1 MDGILIISFGTSYKK
16 NREETINVLVDTFRE
31 TFPEIPV
38 YLAFTSRMILKKIYE
53 EEKISIDTVEE
64 ALKRMVLEGITRVF
78 IQTTNIFY
86 EIEEDKENNIII
98 NKYKNLFS
106 GGIYIGRP
114 LLKDE
119 IDYKKIFSIL
129 FKKLFAIGSNSND
142 SKNVSRETFSEIT
155 ARNTAVVLIVHGRK
169 GSKECPLDYQIIKKM
184 GYKNIFVGAV
194 EGYPN
199 AGFVLKEIQNLK
211 EIEYVVL
218 VPFFFFTGK
227 HSIRDIAGDEKS
239 SWKNVFYLAGYHVKY
254 VLKGLGEYS
263 EIRKC
268 YIEHLQQMIS
278 AN

>member
-64 ALKRMVLEGITRVF
+64 ALKRMILEGITRVF
-78 IQTTNIFY
+78 IQTTIIFY

-98 NKYKNLFS
+98 NKYKN
-106 GGIYIGRP
+106 
-114 LLKDE
+114 
-119 IDYKKIFSIL
+119 L